1 MGSKSHNRNIISPF
15 CASTGRLGL
24 PTKPERIDNGL
35 MSTSARVI
43 LLLETSRE
51 YGRQLQFGIT
61 KYSYFNGPWTFYR
74 EPGGRDRTLPQLKS
88 WGANGIIAHAHSA
101 AMVRRIVNTRIPT
114 IIKGYRAEG
123 YPTIATN
130 NTAIGQMGAEHLI
143 DRGFRHLA
151 YCGLDDRYWSVERGA
166 AFADRVQRERLGIHV
181 YRQPRSRS
189 MRSWDKEL
197 AYMAKWL
204 KALPKPVGVMACVD
218 DRSQHVLQA
227 CKMIGLDVPSE
238 VAILGV
244 DNDELVC
251 RLANPQLSSIALAA
265 ERAGYEAAELLDK
278 LMAGEKMTGQR
289 IVTQPTHVV
298 ARQSTDVL
306 AMEDRMVA
314 KALQFI
320 RSHANEP
327 IQVADVVEAVPISR
341 RLLQKRFQMVLGR
354 TILDEIRYTRA
365 EQVAEMLSDTNLP
378 ISAIAL
384 ACGFPSIDHIA
395 RSFRKI
401 KGMSPLAYR
410 KRYGPK

>member
-1 MGSKSHNRNIISPF
+1 MP
-15 CASTGRLGL
+15 
-24 PTKPERIDNGL
+24 
-35 MSTSARVI
+35 TSARVI

-88 WGANGIIAHAHSA
+88 WGVNGIIAHAHSP
-101 AMVRRIVNTRIPT
+101 AMVRRIVRTGIPA
-114 IIKGYRAEG
+114 IIKGYSVEG

-130 NTAIGQMGAEHLI
+130 NDAIGQIGAEHLTE
-143 DRGFRHLA
+143 RGFRHLA
-151 YCGLDDRYWSVERGA
+151 YCGLDDRHWSVERGA
-166 AFADRVQRERLGIHV
+166 AFAERIQREGLEIHM
-181 YRQPRSRS
+181 YKQPRSRA
-189 MRSWDKEL
+189 MRSWDREL
-197 AYMAKWL
+197 TYMAKWL
-204 KALPKPVGVMACVD
+204 TSLPKPVGLMACVD

-227 CKMIGLDVPSE
+227 CKMAGLDVPSE

-265 ERAGYEAAELLDK
+265 ERAGYEAAELLDR
-278 LMAGEKMTGQR
+278 LMAGEKMAGQR

-298 ARQSTDVL
+298 TRQSTDVL

-314 KALQFI
+314 RALQFI
-320 RSHANEP
+320 RSHSNEP

-341 RLLQKRFQMVLGR
+341 RLLQKRFKMVLGR
-354 TILDEIRYTRA
+354 TILDEIRHSRA
-365 EQVAEMLSDTNLP
+365 EQVAEMLSQTNLP
-378 ISAIAL
+378 VSQVAL
-384 ACGFPSIDHIA
+384 ICGYPSIDHIA

-401 KGMSPLAYR
+401 KNMSPLAYR

>member
-1 MGSKSHNRNIISPF
+1 MPGSAK
-15 CASTGRLGL
+15 
-24 PTKPERIDNGL
+24 
-35 MSTSARVI
+35 VI

-74 EPGGRDRTLPQLKS
+74 EPGGRNRTLPQLKS
-88 WGANGIIAHAHSA
+88 WGAHGIIAHAHST
-101 AMVRRIVNTRIPT
+101 AMVRRIVHTGIPAV
-114 IIKGYRAEG
+114 IKGYRAEG
-123 YPTIATN
+123 YPTIATD
-130 NTAIGQMGAEHLI
+130 NTAIGQMGAEHLT

-166 AFADRVQRERLGIHV
+166 AFADRVQRAGLEIHM
-181 YRQPRSRS
+181 YRQPRSRA

-197 AYMAKWL
+197 ACMARWL
-204 KALPKPVGVMACVD
+204 ESLPKPVGVMACVD
-218 DRSQHVLQA
+218 DRSQHVLHA
-227 CKMIGLDVPSE
+227 CKMVGLDVPSE

-251 RLANPQLSSIALAA
+251 RLASPQLSSIALAA
-265 ERAGYEAAELLDK
+265 ERAGYEAAELLDR
-278 LMAGEKMTGQR
+278 LMAGEKMSGQR
-289 IVTQPTHVV
+289 IITRPTHVV
-298 ARQSTDVL
+298 TRQSTDVL

-320 RSHANEP
+320 RNHANEP

-341 RLLQKRFQMVLGR
+341 RLLQKRFQMALGR
-354 TILDEIRYTRA
+354 TILDEIRHARA
-365 EQVAEMLSDTNLP
+365 EQVAKMLSDTNLP
-378 ISAIAL
+378 ISTIAL